1 MTEQAV
7 KFKDFTRKRTP
18 VFFTIEG
25 ERYDCVPAVPV
36 DDLQELVNG
45 FGEVTAHNV
54 GDALRKFF
62 GMVMSAQEAERFYAL
77 MSSKTNPLD
86 SEQATEIMN
95 WLLEVYGMRPLAQSS
110 DSSAGSPTDGVGTLS
125 TAGVSVVE

>member
-1 MTEQAV
+1 MTEQNV
-7 KFKDFTRKRTP
+7 KFKDFTKKRAP
-18 VFFTIEG
+18 VYFTIEG

-36 DDLQELVNG
+36 DDLQALVNG
-45 FGEVTAHNV
+45 FGSIDATNV

-62 GMVMSAQEAERFYAL
+62 SMVMPEDVAMRLHAL

-86 SEQATEIMN
+86 HEQAQEIMS
-95 WLLEVYGMRPLAQSS
+95 WLLEVYGLRPLERSS

-125 TAGVSVVE
+125 TAGVSVEA